1 MMKRSVNCS
10 RGTARVCLFQTT
22 ALVALAVASPLWAK
36 DVCDEAIVPQPKG
49 CARANADVVVRMP
62 SGENTEYVRQAPGD
76 GFDSTGFSI
85 SLDDETI
92 AGAPAPQDERRPAD
106 IEAATTDVDVRYD
119 GLDLRR
125 MLNVATDDL
134 RSSFRAGDTITF
146 RASTNYPGFVSHAEV
161 QIYDR
166 DSRGRRVIATLPVR
180 PNGTVDW
187 TMPEAGVGRMSYV
200 LRVYDAKGR
209 YDETVPLDLTR
220 SERAL
225 ETHETTGGPVVAAG
239 EGEDR
244 TRLRNIP
251 VRGGRVT
258 VHGTDVPAGASVRVM
273 GEEVPVDSS
282 GAFVTSRIVPPGDH
296 AVAVDVNGRRIVRD
310 VEVPRSEWFHVGIAD
325 LTFGKRFDDDLIEAD
340 PDYEDTYGHGRLA
353 FYLKGKTHRGYTITS
368 SLDTGNGDIDE
379 MFERLDEKDPRKV
392 IQRLDPEDMY
402 PTYGDDS
409 SAFDDTPTSGRFY
422 LKVERDGSSFTW
434 GDFKARV
441 TGAELLENTRA
452 LYGAELR
459 YVTPSVTE
467 KGDPRA
473 SITVYGAQPETLPQR
488 DILRGTGGSV
498 YFLTRQDINGG
509 SETISVRVTDPDTG
523 RVVQTRTLAEGVDY
537 EIDYI
542 QGVVILTQPLSSSTT
557 GGGVISRPSGDY
569 DVNLVA
575 QYEYTPT
582 AGGVDGDSLG
592 GRAEAWVTDKLRFGV
607 TAMKETTGLADQHMS
622 GADLRYELGTLSYIE
637 AEYARTK
644 GPGFGRAFSTDGGLT
659 ISSIGATV
667 NGRAEALRFDSHFD
681 LEELG
686 TGMPGFVSLWYE
698 RKDKGFSTLV
708 EDIAED
714 QTLFGI
720 EAEVEVSDRLR
731 FGMEYEEFERE
742 GGDSLKEGEVRL
754 AYRIDDAWTVA
765 VGLGHEDRLEIG
777 DPDETGTRSDIGL
790 RLTYEGFDDLT
801 LYSFGQVTVDRSGGL
816 ERNDRLGAGF
826 EAQVS
831 EKLALAGEISDGS
844 QGMGGKVRANYS
856 PTPDNELYLG
866 YTLDP
871 TRTGAGYDLVG
882 RDDGKV
888 VLGGKFRRSEKLSTF
903 AEHNWDLFGERRS
916 LTKAYG
922 VTYTPSASWTLSG
935 GYETGEVRD
944 SINGDFDR
952 TAVSAGMAYVEED
965 AFELRGRLEYRT
977 ESGKGVSQD
986 RETWAFS
993 GGYEYK
999 VNDDWRF
1006 LANMDALYS
1015 DSAESSFRDGEY
1027 LEASLG
1033 YAYRPVMNDRLNM
1046 LFKYSY
1052 LHDLPGEDQVTANGS
1067 TDGPMQKSHVLS
1079 IDANYDLTPKL
1090 TIGGKYGYR
1099 QSRVADRGTDV
1110 FTASTAHLGIL
1121 RMDWHVVHKWDV
1133 LIEGRV
1139 LYSEEIETTETGA
1152 LAGIYRHVGNNA
1164 KIGVGYEWGRV
1175 SDDMTNLDYYGSGAF
1190 VNLVAKF

>member
-1 MMKRSVNCS
+1 MMKRNMNCS
-10 RGTARVCLFQTT
+10 RGTARVCLLQTT
-22 ALVALAVASPLWAK
+22 ALVALAAAGPVWAENS
-36 DVCDEAIVPQPKG
+36 CNEALVPQPAD
-49 CARANADVVVRMP
+49 CARANSDIVVKMP
-62 SGENTEYVRQAPGD
+62 PGENTETLRQTPGE
-76 GFDSTGFSI
+76 GFETTGFSI
-85 SLDDETI
+85 SIDEETV
-92 AGAPAPQDERRPAD
+92 AGASAPRIPERTAD
-106 IEAATTDVDVRYD
+106 IKAAAADVQVRYD

-125 MLNVATDDL
+125 MLNIATRDL
-134 RSSFRAGDTITF
+134 RSTYQAGDNVTF
-146 RASTNYPGFVSHAEV
+146 RASTNYPGFIERAEV

-166 DSRGRRVIATLPVR
+166 EARGRKLVAVLPVQ
-180 PNGTVDW
+180 PNGTVSW
-187 TMPEAGVGRMSYV
+187 TMPETGTELMGYV
-200 LRVYDAKGR
+200 LRVYDAEGR
-209 YDETVPLDLTR
+209 YDETLPLDLTR
-220 SERAL
+220 SDRVL
-225 ETHETTGGPVVAAG
+225 DTHETTGGPVVAAG

-251 VRGGRVT
+251 LRGGRIT
-258 VHGTDVPAGASVRVM
+258 AHGSGMPAGASVRVM
-273 GEEVPVDSS
+273 GEKVPVDRS
-282 GAFVTSRIVPPGDH
+282 GAFVTSRILPAGNHV
-296 AVAVDVNGRRIVRD
+296 VAVDVNGRRIMRD

-325 LTFGKRFDDDLIEAD
+325 LTFGKRFEDDLIEAD
-340 PDYEDTYGHGRLA
+340 PDYDDTYAHGRLA
-353 FYLKGKTHRGYTITS
+353 FYVKGKTQAGYTITS
-368 SLDTGNGDIDE
+368 SLDTGNGDLDK

-392 IQRLDPEDMY
+392 IQRLDPDDMY
-402 PTYGDDS
+402 LTYGDDS
-409 SAFDDTPTSGRFY
+409 SSFDDTPTSGRFY
-422 LKVERDGSSFTW
+422 VRVERDASSLTW
-434 GDFKARV
+434 GDFKADV
-441 TGAELLENTRA
+441 SGAELLENTRA

-467 KGDPRA
+467 NGDPRA
-473 SITVYGAQPETLPQR
+473 SVTVYGAQPETLPQR

-509 SETISVRVTDPDTG
+509 SETISIRLMDPDTG
-523 RVVQTRTLAEGVDY
+523 RVVQSRTLAEGVDY
-537 EIDYI
+537 QIDYI
-542 QGVVILTQPLSSSTT
+542 QGVVILTQPLSSSAT
-557 GGGVISRPSGDY
+557 GSGIISSPSGDY

-582 AGGVDGDSLG
+582 AGGIDGDSLG
-592 GRAEAWVTDKLRFGV
+592 GRAEVWATDRLRFGV
-607 TAMKETTGLADQHMS
+607 TAMKETTGLADQHMA
-622 GADLRYELGTLSYIE
+622 GADLRYQLGKLSYVE

-659 ISSIGATV
+659 ISSVGATA
-667 NGRAEALRFDSHFD
+667 NGRADALRFDSHFD

-686 TGMPGFVSLWYE
+686 AGMPGFVSFWYE
-698 RKDKGFSTLV
+698 RKDEGFSTLT
-708 EDIAED
+708 EDITED

-731 FGMEYEEFERE
+731 FGVEFEDFERQ
-742 GGDSLKEGEVRL
+742 GGDSLTEGELRL
-754 AYRIDDAWTVA
+754 AYQLDEAWTVG
-765 VGLGHEDRLEIG
+765 VGLGHEDRLEIN
-777 DPDETGTRSDIGL
+777 DPKETGTRTDLGV

-801 LYSFGQVTVDRSGGL
+801 LYTFGQVTVDRSGGL
-816 ERNDRLGAGF
+816 ERNDRVGAGF
-826 EAQVS
+826 DAQLS
-831 EKLALAGEISDGS
+831 EKLALAGEISGGS
-844 QGMGGKVRANYS
+844 LGAGGKLRANYS
-856 PTPDNELYLG
+856 PTPDNEIYLG

-882 RDDGKV
+882 RDEGKM
-888 VLGGKFRRSEKLSTF
+888 VLGGKFRRSETLSTF
-903 AEHNWDLFGERRS
+903 VEHNWDLFGERRS

-922 VTYTPSASWTLSG
+922 VTYTPDARWTLSG
-935 GYETGEVRD
+935 GFETGEVRD

-952 TAVSAGMAYVEED
+952 TAISGGMAYVEED
-965 AFELRGRLEYRT
+965 AFQLRGRLEYRT
-977 ESGKGVSQD
+977 ESGAGVSQD

-993 GGYEYK
+993 GGYEYR

-1033 YAYRPVMNDRLNM
+1033 YAYRPVMHDRLNM

-1052 LHDLPGEDQVTANGS
+1052 LHDLPGEDQVTAHGS
-1067 TDGPMQKSHVLS
+1067 VDGPKQKSHVLS
-1079 IDANYDLTPKL
+1079 VDANYDLSPKL

-1133 LIEGRV
+1133 LVEGRV

-1152 LAGIYRHVGNNA
+1152 LAGVYRHVGNNA

-1175 SDDMTNLDYYGSGAF
+1175 SDDMTDLDYYGSGVF